1 MTAHPAAAPASAG
14 AVVDADEE
22 SFEALV
28 IDESH
33 RRLVLVDFWAA
44 WCAPCMSLTP
54 ILEGLAA
61 EYRGR
66 FLLVKVE
73 VDDNMRL
80 AGRYKLRGFPT
91 VILFRSG
98 EEVAHFVGNKLRHHV
113 RELVETHIGS
123 RT

>member
-1 MTAHPAAAPASAG
+1 MTTHPATAPPA

-22 SFEALV
+22 SFEIRV

-44 WCAPCMSLTP
+44 WCAPCVALTP
-54 ILEGLAA
+54 TLESLAG
-61 EYRGR
+61 EYRGC
-66 FLLVKVE
+66 FLLAKVE

-91 VILFRSG
+91 VILFRNG
-98 EEVAHFVGNKLRHHV
+98 EQVAHFVGNKPRHHV
-113 RELVETHIGS
+113 RELVQAHI
-123 RT
+123 